1 VDSALG
7 DYNAARTNYEKALET
22 QRHVYGENAKSTDLA
37 STLSNL
43 GLVDS
48 ALGDYNAARMNY
60 EKALEMKRHYG
71 ENAKNT
77 NLAGTHGGCISIAF
91 VFFPQWSNHLLMNK

>member
-1 VDSALG
+1 M
-7 DYNAARTNYEKALET
+7 R
-22 QRHVYGENAKSTDLA
+22 RHVYGENAKNTDLA

-60 EKALEMKRHYG
+60 KKALEMKRHIYG

-77 NLAGTHGGCISIAF
+77 DLTGTHGGCISIAF
-91 VFFPQWSNHLLMNK
+91 VFTPNGAII

>member
-1 VDSALG
+1 M
-7 DYNAARTNYEKALET
+7 R
-22 QRHVYGENAKSTDLA
+22 RHVYGENAKNTDLA

-60 EKALEMKRHYG
+60 KIALEMKRHVTNG

-77 NLAGTHGGCISIAF
+77 DLAAH
-91 VFFPQWSNHLLMNK
+91 